1 MHARLIAFVL
11 FASIAV
17 AADNFGLLPQPRAIR
32 AGSGNP
38 LQLSNATTIGFA
50 RAPSDED
57 RLAARELQRIL
68 RAAGVRATI
77 VPARQARILLE
88 RTADDSSWT
97 FDDAPGPQSTEA
109 YQLRVTSTGATIRTR
124 SARGLFYGVQTL
136 RQLLRGRELPA
147 VEIEDWPALRLRG
160 FMLDLSH
167 GPLPKMEELKRQLD
181 FLAFWKTNQ
190 FYLYSET
197 NIELDG
203 FPLLSPKARLS
214 KAQVRELIAYARER
228 FIDVVPCLELYGH
241 LHDLAKIERY
251 SELGETPH
259 GGEIDPRNP
268 KAQEL
273 VRNWVDQFTE
283 LFPSPFF
290 HVGMDET
297 YELGKMPGRELT
309 PKDAGA
315 VYLGFFEQV
324 SRMVAAK
331 KGKRVMVWG
340 DIILQHPEVIPRLP
354 AGTIAIPWRY
364 GDEPSYDRFV
374 SPLAEGKVQFLAGSG
389 VWNYYDAAPDF
400 DHTVRNV
407 NGLVASTRK
416 FGGLGIVHTEW
427 TDDGQVLLRAA
438 DPGVAYGPIGAWSE
452 APLTPAEFYER
463 YARLRHPGAAPH
475 VAKVLAVISESQ
487 AILEKTLGTR
497 TLQSVFT
504 NPLEAKS
511 IERARKNIEPL
522 RLGRRKAEEAQELLL
537 PLAQAKDADPLFAT
551 LLYGARVLDYAAL
564 RQLYAVEMD
573 DFRQALAKNPKRSM
587 YRLLFGIES
596 SDHTHSRLFDLMDA
610 VGEIQ
615 SELHEHWLRDYLPYR
630 METALGRWRAE
641 FERWRSLQARLT
653 EGYRDYRDGDPPPA
667 LLATVPEKE

>member
-1 MHARLIAFVL
+1 MLARLIAFVL
-11 FASIAV
+11 FVGLAV
-17 AADNFGLLPQPRAIR
+17 GADNFGLLPQPRVVR
-32 AGSGNP
+32 AGSGSGA
-38 LQLSNATTIGFA
+38 LQLSNATTIGFS
-50 RAPSDED
+50 RTPSDED
-57 RLAARELQRIL
+57 RIAARELQRVL
-68 RAAGVRATI
+68 KTVGVPATI
-77 VPARQARILLE
+77 VPARQAKIVLE

-109 YQLRVTSTGATIRTR
+109 YQLRVTSAGATIRAR

-136 RQLLRGRELPA
+136 RQLLRGGTQLPA

-167 GPLPKMEELKRQLD
+167 GPFPKMEELKRQLD
-181 FLAFWKTNQ
+181 FLALWKTNQ

-214 KAQVRELIAYARER
+214 KSQVRELIAYARER

-297 YELGKMPGRELT
+297 YELGKMPGRELS

-427 TDDGQVLLRAA
+427 TDDGQVLFRSA
-438 DPGVAYGPIGAWSE
+438 DPGVAYGSVGAWSE
-452 APLTPAEFYER
+452 TALTPSDFYVR
-463 YARLRHPGAAPH
+463 YARLQHPGTKMAQ
-475 VAKVLAVISESQ
+475 VLAVISESQ
-487 AILEKTLGTR
+487 AILEKALGTR

-504 NPLEAKS
+504 NPLDPKS
-511 IERARKNIEPL
+511 IERARKNVDQL

-537 PLAQAKDADPLFAT
+537 PLTYAKGADPLYAT

-564 RQLYAVEMD
+564 RQLYAVEFD
-573 DFRQALAKNPKRSM
+573 NFRQALAKNPKRSM

-615 SELHEHWLRDYLPYR
+615 AELPQHWLRDYVPYR
-630 METALGRWRAE
+630 LETALGRWRAE
-641 FERWRSLQARLT
+641 FERWRSLQARLA

-667 LLATVPEKE
+667 LLGFATEKP